1 MVEDLLE
8 NHVNDEGKFYLD
20 LITHDIKNL
29 NQGVH
34 GYLELMAMLPE
45 TTDKQKK
52 FLEEALSYVKMS
64 SNLINSIELDSRT
77 NGKEHSIGLNQ
88 TLMDAKNYIESLN
101 TIIEIEIVMVGLTPD
116 RTVRGNLL
124 LVELF
129 LFLMDF
135 MVKRCIKN
143 KLKIGIRVKENL
155 DNTITIKLE
164 GDFKAP
170 DQSSHS
176 SLFADNDPISGR
188 KKGKL
193 ALCRSIVKR
202 FGGTINYFEPSS
214 SSTYK
219 GGGFNVEL
227 REVGQ

>member
-1 MVEDLLE
+1 MVDDLYK
-8 NHVNDEGKFYLD
+8 NGVNDEGKFYLD

-45 TTDKQKK
+45 TTEKQKK

-77 NGKEHSIGLNQ
+77 NGKDHSIGLTQ

-101 TIIEIEIVMVGLTPD
+101 SIVELEIVMIGLTPD
-116 RTVRGNLL
+116 RIVRGNLL
-124 LVELF
+124 LVEVF

-135 MVKRCIKN
+135 MVKRCVRN

-155 DNTITIKLE
+155 DNSVSIKLE

-170 DQSSHS
+170 DQRSVG
-176 SLFADNDPISGR
+176 SLFADKDPISGR

-193 ALCRSIVKR
+193 AICRSIVHR

-214 SSTYK
+214 SSSYN
-219 GGGFNVEL
+219 GGGFSVEL
-227 REVGQ
+227 REVDQ